1 MILLLRSIR
10 FRLTFWFVNILA
22 VAILLIS
29 LAVYLGLRQALIS
42 NVDQTLR
49 LAAERSVQTAAQDT
63 LNPAVSAVE
72 RARALTYIAI
82 APTRVGR
89 KVVGVGL

>member
-49 LAAERSVQTAAQDT
+49 LANEGLTSREIAEQLAHIAAQ
-63 LNPAVSAVE
+63 E
-72 RARALTYIAI
+72 
-82 APTRVGR
+82 
-89 KVVGVGL
+89 VVTAEAATE